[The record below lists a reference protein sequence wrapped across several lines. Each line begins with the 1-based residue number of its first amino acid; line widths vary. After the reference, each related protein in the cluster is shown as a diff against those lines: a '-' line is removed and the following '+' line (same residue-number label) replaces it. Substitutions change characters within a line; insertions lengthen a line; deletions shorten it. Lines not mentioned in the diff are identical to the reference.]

1 MDTEVLTLVED
12 LMDTIERIV
21 TQLKTQQELNVAIV
35 DKLKAME
42 NYDYLEG

>member
-12 LMDTIERIV
+12 LMDTMERIV